1 MVDRPNKPSALAST
15 PGLSPQAQVT
25 ISDDK
30 QRVSAVLPTGES
42 VEVLLYGAT
51 VLSWKRN
58 GQEKLWLSEA
68 AKLDGSKAV
77 RGGIPL
83 VFPVFGTAPDHAE
96 TSKLPQHGFARTS
109 QWEFLGKST
118 SESQRGGGGASSSDA
133 GTGDHSVKLD
143 FGLTS
148 ASLDEATRALWPH
161 PFNLLYS
168 VTLER
173 DSLTTSLTA
182 TNAGDKPIEIQMLL
196 HTYLRVNDIKTVSIS
211 GLDGAE
217 FVDKVAAGA
226 VSKQGAGG
234 LAITGETDRIY
245 TPVGGPRAPVSVSEG
260 GSKVFEL
267 VRDNLDDVVVWN
279 PWDAKAEA
287 MADFAPK
294 DGFHKM
300 LCVEAGAV
308 RGWQTLE
315 PGDALEGAQTI
326 TAW

>member
-1 MVDRPNKPSALAST
+1 M
-15 PGLSPQAQVT
+15 
-25 ISDDK
+25 
-30 QRVSAVLPTGES
+30 
-42 VEVLLYGAT
+42 
-51 VLSWKRN
+51 
-58 GQEKLWLSEA
+58 
-68 AKLDGSKAV
+68 
-77 RGGIPL
+77 
-83 VFPVFGTAPDHAE
+83 
-96 TSKLPQHGFARTS
+96 
-109 QWEFLGKST
+109 
-118 SESQRGGGGASSSDA
+118 
-133 GTGDHSVKLD
+133 
-143 FGLTS
+143 
-148 ASLDEATRALWPH
+148 
-161 PFNLLYS
+161 
-168 VTLER
+168 
-173 DSLTTSLTA
+173 
-182 TNAGDKPIEIQMLL
+182 
-196 HTYLRVNDIKTVSIS
+196 
-211 GLDGAE
+211 
-217 FVDKVAAGA
+217 AAGA

-234 LAITGETDRIY
+234 LAIMGETDRIY